1 MVVIQ
6 VAATAKI
13 ESGASFEQVLRQVVA
28 EARQCAG
35 CIRYEWFWVP
45 DVERHVFVYGEFES
59 EDAFADYRQGPV
71 VKKIVAQL
79 LPLLEARPT
88 FKHFR
93 ATVMEQ
99 G

>member
-6 VAATAKI
+6 VSATAKV
-13 ESGASFEQVLRQVVA
+13 ESGTRFEQVLRRVVE
-28 EARQCAG
+28 EARTCAG
-35 CIRYEWFWVP
+35 CVRYEWFRFP
-45 DVERHVFVYGEFES
+45 DLDRQVFAHGEFES
-59 EDAFADYRQGPV
+59 EDAFTQYRQGPV
-71 VKKIVAQL
+71 VKRIGEHL
-79 LPLLEARPT
+79 LPLLEARPA